1 MNPMR
6 HGALPETLPG
16 IVASGFPVVFSGG
29 PLPELRG
36 APTLGQHN
44 QEFCCD
50 LLRPSPEALQGLME
64 PGVV

>member
-1 MNPMR
+1 MR

-16 IVASGFPVVFSGG
+16 IVASGLPVVLSGG
-29 PLPELRG
+29 PLPELPG

-44 QEFCCD
+44 QEVYCD
-50 LLRPSPEALQGLME
+50 LLRLTPEALQGLME